1 MVLGHEAFVH
11 VDKDADALNKID
23 RNIKEKTYSKRRDYI
38 NDEARVAN
46 SANADHNAL
55 GDGKVTKFENYSK
68 QLTKQKKDT
77 YYEEEYKR
85 QVERY

>member
-1 MVLGHEAFVH
+1 M
-11 VDKDADALNKID
+11 
-23 RNIKEKTYSKRRDYI
+23 
-38 NDEARVAN
+38 AN
-46 SANADHNAL
+46 SVNADHNAL